1 MKDGVE
7 SLEVTNYDIK
17 FYAYYDLEF
26 RHLPVLFSVYEKRLD
41 FFKSNVNGDKFL
53 YNITT
58 IQESF
63 NLSYK
68 YYWEYINWED
78 FHFYKKNLSSDV
90 VEYIYD
96 FGKPEFPLNCR
107 YAIYYI
113 DHINNIYEY
122 FTLEKT
128 KIGKYL
134 ICGINKNKRHKGY
147 DIECEDNFET
157 FESLV
162 QYIIKTKF
170 NYYKVSDL

>member
-1 MKDGVE
+1 
-7 SLEVTNYDIK
+7 
-17 FYAYYDLEF
+17 
-26 RHLPVLFSVYEKRLD
+26 
-41 FFKSNVNGDKFL
+41 
-53 YNITT
+53 
-58 IQESF
+58 
-63 NLSYK
+63 
-68 YYWEYINWED
+68 
-78 FHFYKKNLSSDV
+78 LSSDV

-122 FTLEKT
+122 FNLEKT

-134 ICGINKNKRHKGY
+134 ICEMNKNKRHKGY

-162 QYIIKTKF
+162 QNIIKTKF